1 MPTIYLNVR
10 VGSVLKLKRGIVN
23 LTLMRKKGQQCR
35 FRLQSDDK
43 IDFEVDPPDDG
54 ETSQPKMMA
63 GVPA

>member
-10 VGSVLKLKRGIVN
+10 VGSVLILKRGVVN
-23 LTLMRKKGQQCR
+23 LTLLRKKGQQCR

-43 IDFEVDPPDDG
+43 IDFEVAPADDG